1 MIFQDHA
8 RSSTRLTG
16 VDDDTLTGEDDDTL
30 TGVDNDTLTGVDD
43 DTLTGINDIPVLRVA
58 RRGAIAVHVVEKA
71 IPVDAVVSLKV
82 DWTRRF
88 DHMQQHS
95 GQHLITAII
104 DKNYGYKT
112 LSWELG
118 KTKTAIDLGC
128 SSLTPDQLSEIEEEC
143 NMAIRNHT
151 NVTVHVYE
159 SAKDPELQQVRT
171 RGLPDDHVGQV
182 RVVEIEGLEMNMCC
196 GTHVRNLSDL
206 QMIKL
211 LHTEPT
217 KGLLRLFFLAGKRVL
232 DFTHK
237 ALDNEKGLTKILSC
251 GPDEHV
257 TMVDK
262 LQKSLKAANKVN
274 RSQLRELAL
283 LEAYKI
289 KSGDKKEPYVC
300 IH

>member
-1 MIFQDHA
+1 
-8 RSSTRLTG
+8 
-16 VDDDTLTGEDDDTL
+16 
-30 TGVDNDTLTGVDD
+30 
-43 DTLTGINDIPVLRVA
+43 
-58 RRGAIAVHVVEKA
+58 
-71 IPVDAVVSLKV
+71 
-82 DWTRRF
+82 
-88 DHMQQHS
+88 
-95 GQHLITAII
+95 
-104 DKNYGYKT
+104 
-112 LSWELG
+112 
-118 KTKTAIDLGC
+118 
-128 SSLTPDQLSEIEEEC
+128 
-143 NMAIRNHT
+143 
-151 NVTVHVYE
+151 
-159 SAKDPELQQVRT
+159 
-171 RGLPDDHVGQV
+171 
-182 RVVEIEGLEMNMCC
+182 MNMCC

-300 IH
+300 IHRDDADMEYMNTIANELKDQDILLFITCGAAKGSGQFLLAGPETAVAQLGSKVAELLEGKGGGKKGRFQGKANKLSGRSAVVKLLQEYSAGS